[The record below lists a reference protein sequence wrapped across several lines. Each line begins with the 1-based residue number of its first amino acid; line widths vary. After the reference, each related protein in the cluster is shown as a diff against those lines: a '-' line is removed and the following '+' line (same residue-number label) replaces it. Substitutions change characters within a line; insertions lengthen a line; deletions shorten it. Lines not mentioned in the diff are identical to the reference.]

1 MRISLDT
8 TMERGE
14 KGVGWYWKI
23 EKLKEKESE
32 GIGIFFISIRVS
44 IKAFLGEWKILLIF
58 LEDCCSMTVWG
69 RFLEISLWVL
79 EII

>member
-32 GIGIFFISIRVS
+32 GIGIFFYLDSCFDKR
-44 IKAFLGEWKILLIF
+44 GEWKILLIF

-69 RFLEISLWVL
+69 RFLEISLRVL

>member
-14 KGVGWYWKI
+14 KGVDI

-44 IKAFLGEWKILLIF
+44 IKVFLGEWKILLIF
-58 LEDCCSMTVWG
+58 LEDCCSMTV
-69 RFLEISLWVL
+69 
-79 EII
+79 